1 MYAFIHKLYAG
12 SIVLICYNGYKYAE
26 VDFKSIRWI
35 VIIDISLFSSHT
47 PSRLFC
53 AQQFG
58 CQWSR
63 IMLLKL
69 YCSCLD
75 TQSCQTLCNYWSGFP
90 FPPAEGH
97 YSYTSAL
104 IPSGRGRW
112 FGLPTY
118 ACSDLNVRAACYGC
132 HTHRFQVCSGGN
144 SPQLSDHFHALEKEM
159 TLCVTSCHHLVSK
172 PKKLV
177 QHL

>member
-1 MYAFIHKLYAG
+1 MYAFIYVCIYLCMHLFMYAFICKLYAG

-35 VIIDISLFSSHT
+35 IIIDISLFSSHT

-53 AQQFG
+53 VQHFG

-75 TQSCQTLCNYWSGFP
+75 VQSCQTLCNYWSGLL
-90 FPPAEGH
+90 FPPAED
-97 YSYTSAL
+97 
-104 IPSGRGRW
+104 
-112 FGLPTY
+112 LPNPGIEPLSPTFPELAGGFFTPRATWEAPNHTIFCLCLVAQLCLTLWDAMICSQPGSSPG
-118 ACSDLNVRAACYGC
+118 AC
-132 HTHRFQVCSGGN
+132 
-144 SPQLSDHFHALEKEM
+144 
-159 TLCVTSCHHLVSK
+159 
-172 PKKLV
+172 
-177 QHL
+177 

>member
-90 FPPAEGH
+90 FPPAEDLPNPGIEPL
-97 YSYTSAL
+97 SPTFPGLAGGFFTPSATWEAPNHTIFCL
-104 IPSGRGRW
+104 CLVAQCVWLFETPWAVASQAPPQELVKMQFESESLGV
-112 FGLPTY
+112 GLE
-118 ACSDLNVRAACYGC
+118 LL
-132 HTHRFQVCSGGN
+132 
-144 SPQLSDHFHALEKEM
+144 QLY
-159 TLCVTSCHHLVSK
+159 C
-172 PKKLV
+172 
-177 QHL
+177 